1 LATDQESTAAMPPTD
16 SSTPSKNTKPEHTE
30 TRQVPR
36 HAIAVLGNPNV
47 GKTTLFN
54 RLAGIRAKT
63 SNFPGTTQ
71 EARVAHVQLPISIAE
86 ANTDAQA
93 GIASVLIDLPG
104 IYSLDLD
111 LSESRVCRELLDGS
125 LAPAGETARVPD
137 ALLVVID
144 ATNLMRNLSIVGES
158 LSRRLPTIVAVNM
171 IDAARRKGIHIDADK
186 LSECLGCKVVL
197 CSARTGEGLD
207 TLVEQLTSAKIPD
220 RSAPTDQAGIE
231 RWAQSI
237 YEQVAAASAGNQ
249 DDSLTDRLDR
259 AFTHPVLGLLSFV
272 AIMTGLF
279 WTIFKFA
286 AYPMDWIDLWFGSAG
301 NWVGAILPAGPIHD
315 LMVDGVIAGVGGTV
329 IFLPQICL
337 LFFMLAL
344 LEGTGYLAR
353 AAFVIDRALRPFGMS
368 GHAFVPLLSSHAC
381 AIPGI
386 MAARAIPD
394 RRDRL
399 ATILVAPFMS
409 CTARI
414 PVYVLLTTILFPGE
428 PMRQALAFT
437 MCYVLGVAAGLFTS
451 LLFRR
456 TILRGKSRPMAL
468 ELPSYRV
475 PDLKSALLLTFDRG
489 MVFLKKAGTMILAIS
504 IVLWWLGAYPH
515 SDPTQESIDLRAQ
528 ADAMVD
534 TAPDAEP
541 SQQAQALFDEADAL
555 DTRNAAKNSMLGRL
569 GSGFQPV
576 FAPLGY
582 DRQLT
587 VGVLASFAAREVFVS
602 TMAVQVAGS
611 DDVEDETVLGSI
623 ANATKDD
630 GSPMFTPATS
640 WSLLIFYVLA
650 SLCLPTLVV
659 TAKEA
664 GGWKWAMLQLGW
676 MSLVAYAGALI
687 AYQSVLIFGGA

>member
-1 LATDQESTAAMPPTD
+1 MTTPPASQIDST
-16 SSTPSKNTKPEHTE
+16 KHT
-30 TRQVPR
+30 
-36 HAIAVLGNPNV
+36 IAVLGNPNV

-54 RLAGIRAKT
+54 RIAGIRAKT

-71 EARVAHVQLPISIAE
+71 EARVARVNLDTSG
-86 ANTDAQA
+86 QA
-93 GIASVLIDLPG
+93 FESVLIDLPG
-104 IYSLDLD
+104 IYSLNLD
-111 LSESRVCRELLDGS
+111 LSESKVCVDVLNGTAAPDGEQAHIPDVLL
-125 LAPAGETARVPD
+125 L
-137 ALLVVID
+137 VID
-144 ATNLMRNLSIVGES
+144 ATNLMRNLTVVGETFE
-158 LSRRLPTIVAVNM
+158 RRLPTVVAVNM
-171 IDAARRKGIHIDADK
+171 VDIARRRGIHIDQAK
-186 LSECLGCKVVL
+186 LSECLGCPVVM
-197 CSARTGEGLD
+197 CSARSGEG
-207 TLVEQLTSAKIPD
+207 VEELTAKLSQAKVPT
-220 RSAPTDQAGIE
+220 RSAPTDIDGIE
-231 RWAQSI
+231 RWAQGI
-237 YEQVAAASAGNQ
+237 YEAVSASPDAIQ
-249 DDSLTDRLDR
+249 EDTLTDRLDR
-259 AFTHPVLGLLSFV
+259 AFTHPILGVLSFA

-279 WTIFKFA
+279 WMIFKLA
-286 AYPMDWIDLWFGSAG
+286 AYPMDWIDLWFGS
-301 NWVGAILPAGPIHD
+301 VGGFVGSYIPPGAVHD

-337 LFFMLAL
+337 LFFLLAL

-353 AAFVIDRALRPFGMS
+353 AAFVIDRLLRPFGMS

-399 ATILVAPFMS
+399 AAILVAPFMS

-414 PVYVLLTTILFPGE
+414 PVYVLLTGILFPDR
-428 PMRQALAFT
+428 PLYQAYAFT
-437 MCYVLGVAAGLFTS
+437 MCYAIGIFAGLFTS

-468 ELPSYRV
+468 ELPSYRI

-515 SDPTQESIDLRAQ
+515 SAPTDEAIGLRVQAESMVDLEQAETLLAQ
-528 ADAMVD
+528 AD
-534 TAPDAEP
+534 
-541 SQQAQALFDEADAL
+541 SL
-555 DTRNAAKNSMLGRL
+555 DTRNAAANSFLGRI
-569 GSGFQPV
+569 GTAFQPA

-611 DDVEDETVLGSI
+611 EDVDDDSVLASI
-623 ANATKDD
+623 ANATNDD
-630 GSPMFTPATS
+630 GSRIFTYGTS
-640 WSLLIFYVLA
+640 WSLLFFYVLA

-676 MSLVAYAGALI
+676 MSLLAYTSALA
-687 AYQSVLIFGGA
+687 AYQFILAAGGS

>member
-1 LATDQESTAAMPPTD
+1 M
-16 SSTPSKNTKPEHTE
+16 STPTASQIAPTKRT
-30 TRQVPR
+30 
-36 HAIAVLGNPNV
+36 IAVLGNPNV

-54 RLAGIRAKT
+54 RIAGIRAKT

-71 EARVAHVQLPISIAE
+71 EARVAHIKLDK
-86 ANTDAQA
+86 DADSE
-93 GIASVLIDLPG
+93 SVLIDLPG
-104 IYSLDLD
+104 IYSLHLD
-111 LSESRVCRELLDGS
+111 LSESKVCAQTLAGTS
-125 LAPAGETARVPD
+125 APAGEESQIPD

-158 LSRRLPTIVAVNM
+158 LAKRLPTVVAVNM
-171 IDAARRKGIHIDADK
+171 IDVARRRGIHIDPDK
-186 LSECLGCKVVL
+186 LSECLGCPVIL
-197 CSARTGEGLD
+197 TSARTGEGVDGLIAMLGD
-207 TLVEQLTSAKIPD
+207 AKVPD
-220 RSAPTDQAGIE
+220 RSAPTDQSGIE
-231 RWAQSI
+231 RWAQDI
-237 YEQVAAASAGNQ
+237 YATVSAASSEIVA
-249 DDSLTDRLDR
+249 DTLTDCLDR
-259 AFTHPVLGLLSFV
+259 AFTHPILGMFSFV

-279 WTIFKFA
+279 WMIFKLA
-286 AYPMDWIDLWFGSAG
+286 AIPMDWIDFWFGSVG
-301 NWVGAILPAGPIHD
+301 GWVGSALPQGAIHD
-315 LMVDGVIAGVGGTV
+315 LIVDGVIAGVGGTV

-337 LFFMLAL
+337 LFFLLAL

-353 AAFVIDRALRPFGMS
+353 AAFVIDRLLRPFGMS

-414 PVYVLLTTILFPGE
+414 PVYVLLTAILFPDR
-428 PMRQALAFT
+428 PLYQAYAFT
-437 MCYVLGVAAGLFTS
+437 MCYAIGILAGLFTS

-468 ELPSYRV
+468 ELPSYRI

-489 MVFLKKAGTMILAIS
+489 MIFLKKAGTMILAIS
-504 IVLWWLGAYPH
+504 IVLWWLNAYPQ
-515 SDPTQESIDLRAQ
+515 SGPTDASIALRTQAESLALVDVDQ
-528 ADAMVD
+528 AD
-534 TAPDAEP
+534 ELF
-541 SQQAQALFDEADAL
+541 AQADAL
-555 DTRNAAKNSMLGRL
+555 DTRNATKHSMLGQL
-569 GSGFQPV
+569 GTAFQPV

-611 DDVEDETVLGSI
+611 DDVDDDSVLASI
-623 ANATKDD
+623 ANATNDD
-630 GSPMFTPATS
+630 GSRIFTYGTS
-640 WSLLIFYVLA
+640 WSLLFFYVLA

-676 MSLVAYAGALI
+676 MSLLAYIGAFA
-687 AYQSVLIFGGA
+687 AYQFIIAAGVA